1 MIGKKYMGID
11 RSTFLVG
18 SDGRVAKA
26 WRGVKV
32 PGHVEEVLEA
42 AKEMGK
48 TG

>member
-1 MIGKKYMGID
+1 MGID

-18 SDGRVAKA
+18 PDRRVLKA

-42 AKEMGK
+42 ARGLSPAAA
-48 TG
+48 